1 MLELC
6 IGFTGMAMILIAFF
20 MNESHRWSTDAL
32 VYDSFNAIG
41 ALLLVVYALA
51 IHSWPF
57 LFLNSIWVIVSA
69 RDIATRLGKGV
80 KTRSVA
86 YKKKK

>member
-1 MLELC
+1 
-6 IGFTGMAMILIAFF
+6 MAMILVAFF

-69 RDIATRLGKGV
+69 RAIVTHLAGGM
-80 KTRSVA
+80 KTHPTA
-86 YKKKK
+86 